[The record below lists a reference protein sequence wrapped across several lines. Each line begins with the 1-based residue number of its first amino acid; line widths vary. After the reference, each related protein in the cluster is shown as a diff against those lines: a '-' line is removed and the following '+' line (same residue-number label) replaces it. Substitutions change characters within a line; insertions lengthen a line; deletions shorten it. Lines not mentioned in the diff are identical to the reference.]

1 MPNYLGESTSPYLI
15 QHAANPVDWFPWG
28 EEAFDEARSRDAVSY
43 THLTLPTKRIV

>member
-28 EEAFDEARSRDAVSY
+28 EEAFDEARSRDVPVMVPVAARVA
-43 THLTLPTKRIV
+43 H

>member
-28 EEAFDEARSRDAVSY
+28 EEAFDEARPLVSRYGTGVFQ
-43 THLTLPTKRIV
+43 